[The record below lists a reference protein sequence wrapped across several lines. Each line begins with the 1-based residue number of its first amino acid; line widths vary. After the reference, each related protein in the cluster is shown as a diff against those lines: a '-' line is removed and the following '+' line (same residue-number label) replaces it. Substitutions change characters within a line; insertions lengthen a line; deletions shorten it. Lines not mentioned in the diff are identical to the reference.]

1 MLLATASGIADVDA
15 ITLALARMAQDD
27 LALGL
32 AATSIVIAAAVNS
45 LGKGIIATAVGGR
58 ALGLRVGLP
67 ALGAGVVGLSAVW
80 WTLP

>member
-45 LGKGIIATAVGGR
+45 LGKGIIATAVGGW

-67 ALGAGVVGLSAVW
+67 LLGAGVVGLSAVW